1 MKTLAEMTPEERAQ
15 CLGIWAEFKHD
26 GTTELVIIRG
36 ADPTGVDLFNPLSRC
51 EYVRGDDSL
60 WDVTPRPDLP
70 RAWNA
75 DGTPAW

>member
-1 MKTLAEMTPEERAQ
+1 MKTLAEMRSEEQAK
-15 CLGIWAEFKHD
+15 CVGMWAEFRHD

-36 ADPTGVDLFNPLSRC
+36 AGPTGVDLFNPLSRW